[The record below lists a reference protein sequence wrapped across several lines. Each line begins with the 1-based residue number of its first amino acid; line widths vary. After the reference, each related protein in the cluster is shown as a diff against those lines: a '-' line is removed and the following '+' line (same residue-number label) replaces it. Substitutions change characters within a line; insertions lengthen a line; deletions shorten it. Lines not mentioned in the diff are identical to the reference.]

1 MSASQMTKDMF
12 RLSLSNIVFT
22 SFISYHRIIDMIGA
36 TGAIGG
42 AGVDCPSSALQELY
56 CDVAPA

>member
-22 SFISYHRIIDMIGA
+22 SFITYHQTIDMIGA

-42 AGVDCPSSALQELY
+42 ARVDCPSSALQ
-56 CDVAPA
+56 